1 MITKNWFVII
11 RTNEDGTLTFFWS
24 DGEDWGEL
32 HPGCLYPR
40 AEAAYEHA
48 AVFGGKVNMVTLTLR
63 PITE

>member
-24 DGEDWGEL
+24 DGEDWGEF
-32 HPGCLYPR
+32 HPGCLYPH
-40 AEAAYEHA
+40 AEMAYEHA
-48 AVFGGKVNMVTLTLR
+48 AVFGGKVNMITLTLR